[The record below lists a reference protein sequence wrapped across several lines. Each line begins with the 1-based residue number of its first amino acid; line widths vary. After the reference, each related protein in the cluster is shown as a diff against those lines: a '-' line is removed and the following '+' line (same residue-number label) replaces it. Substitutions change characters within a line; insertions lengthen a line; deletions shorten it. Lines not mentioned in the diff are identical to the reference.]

1 MQTYRLKPV
10 ERFLSDPSWLTS
22 QYHGEC
28 IVVAECATAAR
39 RYANGTFALPV
50 WHESA
55 GPAPSLPWSQP
66 HLVEVRQ
73 DPSGLALPQGQ
84 AVPATTP
91 ATVRAVAVSTS

>member
-10 ERFLSDPSWLTS
+10 ERFLSDPSWLAS
-22 QYHGEC
+22 RYLGEC
-28 IVVAECATAAR
+28 IVVAECAAAAR

-55 GPAPSLPWSQP
+55 GPVPSLPWSQP

-73 DPSGLALPQGQ
+73 ATPGQASYGQALPQRQ
-84 AVPATTP
+84 AVPASLL
-91 ATVRAVAVSTS
+91 RAG